1 MDYISKDPEIL
12 SYIEKKIINKKM
24 NTIKKN
30 LINIKTS
37 STLAINETSEKL
49 QKQGKEIFKFG
60 LGQSPF
66 PVPSSLVNELKK
78 RAHEKNYLNVS
89 GLLELRKQI
98 AKYHTKKNKNK
109 YHLDN
114 VIIGPG
120 SKELIF
126 QTQLVLDGDLLLPR
140 PSWVSYEPQAKI
152 LQKKIHWINAN
163 AESNWHITAKELD
176 SICKKN
182 KNKKKLLILNSPNN
196 PSGTIHNDLK
206 SIAKV
211 AKKNNVIIL
220 SDEIYSELNFSG
232 KYESISHYYPSGT
245 IISSGISKWCG
256 AGGWR
261 LGALIFPKELA
272 YVKNILRNIVS
283 ETFTSVS
290 TPIQF
295 AAIKAYS
302 EDHSKY
308 LFSSR
313 LILETIGNYIF
324 RELTEFGI
332 KCQKPQGGFYMLCDF
347 SDIIKNNKKILNS
360 KMLCEK
366 LLRETGFAMLPASD
380 FGINEKFLISRIAF
394 VDFDGKK
401 ALHYSQDKKNLSYHF
416 LQNVCPNIINGIEKL
431 KKWLEEI
438 NN

>member
-1 MDYISKDPEIL
+1 MSK
-12 SYIEKKIINKKM
+12 
-24 NTIKKN
+24 IKKN
-30 LINIKTS
+30 LINIQTS
-37 STLAINETSEKL
+37 ATLAINETSEKL
-49 QKQGKEIFKFG
+49 QKKGRVIFKFG

-78 RAHEKNYLNVS
+78 RAHEKDYLNVS
-89 GLLELRKQI
+89 GLPELRKQI

-126 QTQLVLDGDLLLPR
+126 QIQLVLDGDLLLPK

-152 LQKKIHWINAN
+152 LQKKIHWIKAK

-182 KNKKKLLILNSPNN
+182 KNKRKLLILNSPNN

-206 SIAKV
+206 SIAQV
-211 AKKNNVIIL
+211 AKKNHVIIL
-220 SDEIYSELNFSG
+220 SDEIYCELNFSG
-232 KYESISHYYPSGT
+232 KYESITHYYPEGT

-261 LGALIFPKELA
+261 LGALIFPKELT

-290 TPIQF
+290 APIQF
-295 AAIKAYS
+295 ATIKAYS

-308 LFSSR
+308 LSASR

-324 RELTEFGI
+324 RELTAIGV

-347 SDIIKNNKKILNS
+347 SNILKKNNKILNS

-380 FGINEKFLISRIAF
+380 FGMNEKLLVSRIAF
-394 VDFDGKK
+394 VDFEGKK
-401 ALHYSQDKKNLSYHF
+401 ALQYAQGKKNLSHNF
-416 LQNVCPNIINGIEKL
+416 LKNACPNILNGIKKL
-431 KKWLEEI
+431 KQWIEEI

>member
-1 MDYISKDPEIL
+1 MK
-12 SYIEKKIINKKM
+12 N
-24 NTIKKN
+24 IKKN
-30 LINIKTS
+30 LIDITTS
-37 STLAINETSEKL
+37 STLAINETSQKL
-49 QKQGKEIFKFG
+49 QKQGRKIFKFG

-78 RAHEKNYLNVS
+78 RSHEKDYLNVS

-126 QTQLVLDGDLLLPR
+126 QIQLVLSGDLLLPK

-163 AESNWHITAKELD
+163 AKSNWHITAKELN
-176 SICKKN
+176 SICKKI

-196 PSGTIHNDLK
+196 PSGTIHSNLK
-206 SIAKV
+206 SIAQV
-211 AKKNNVIIL
+211 AKRNQVIIL
-220 SDEIYSELNFSG
+220 SDEIYCELNFSG
-232 KYESISHYYPSGT
+232 KYESISHYYPEGT

-290 TPIQF
+290 APIQF
-295 AAIKAYS
+295 AAVKAYS

-308 LFSSR
+308 LSASR

-324 RELTEFGI
+324 RELTAIGV

-347 SDIIKNNKKILNS
+347 SNIIKRNNKILNS

-380 FGINEKFLISRIAF
+380 FGMNEKLLLSRIAF

-401 ALHYSQDKKNLSYHF
+401 ALQYAQDKKNLSYSF
-416 LQNVCPNIINGIEKL
+416 LKNACPNIIKGIEKL
-431 KKWLEEI
+431 KKWIEEI